1 MQLLLHQLE
10 VDLTQTSEQQ
20 HAAILAAQYS
30 IAALVVHP
38 SLFGEADMHRIR
50 RQGQYKLIVPIDS
63 PKGEAPGD
71 LKFRGLPVRCL
82 EADGFEIVLTPGKS
96 PANSAAEADMLAEF
110 VRTRIRKEAEI
121 RFVLQV
127 FSSTPEAVI
136 AQCEAMAANRKPSM
150 IRIDPRT
157 KAQATRA
164 TPIALRN
171 LHDGIKRVLNV
182 QVKLSGNFSTTRSI
196 SECSWANRIGVSL
209 SQLDSIIQDQN
220 KVPNTIKEML
230 S

>member
-1 MQLLLHQLE
+1 
-10 VDLTQTSEQQ
+10 
-20 HAAILAAQYS
+20 
-30 IAALVVHP
+30 
-38 SLFGEADMHRIR
+38 
-50 RQGQYKLIVPIDS
+50 
-63 PKGEAPGD
+63 
-71 LKFRGLPVRCL
+71 
-82 EADGFEIVLTPGKS
+82 
-96 PANSAAEADMLAEF
+96 
-110 VRTRIRKEAEI
+110 
-121 RFVLQV
+121 
-127 FSSTPEAVI
+127 
-136 AQCEAMAANRKPSM
+136 MAANRKPSM